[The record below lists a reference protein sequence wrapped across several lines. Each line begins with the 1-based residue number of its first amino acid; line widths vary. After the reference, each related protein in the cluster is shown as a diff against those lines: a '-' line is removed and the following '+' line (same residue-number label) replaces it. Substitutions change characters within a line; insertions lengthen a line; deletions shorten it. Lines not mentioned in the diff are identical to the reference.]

1 MSDLLFRPVTEL
13 AASVR
18 SGEISATELVQASL
32 DRIDEL
38 NPTLNAFVDVFH
50 EEALATAAEVQP
62 GDERPFAG
70 VPIAIK
76 NNTPMAGKRLT
87 YCAELMGDFVA
98 PLDDNVVR
106 RLRNA
111 GFVIV
116 GTTTLPEFG
125 IPPVTEGRRFGPTR
139 NPWDTDRTPGGS
151 SGGSAAA
158 GAAALAPVAPA
169 NDGGGSPR
177 IPAACC
183 GLVGLKPQ
191 RGRISLAPEIGQMFL
206 VQDAW
211 PPRPVRETAEL
222 LDLLAGPEL
231 GDMSWAPPPAM
242 PFAEQAKA
250 DPGRRRIAWTAV

>member
-125 IPPVTEGRRFGPTR
+125 IRLSPRAA
-139 NPWDTDRTPGGS
+139 
-151 SGGSAAA
+151 GSARRATRGTPTVRPA
-158 GAAALAPVAPA
+158 VRPVAPLR
-169 NDGGGSPR
+169 PWR
-177 IPAACC
+177 
-183 GLVGLKPQ
+183 
-191 RGRISLAPEIGQMFL
+191 RG
-206 VQDAW
+206 
-211 PPRPVRETAEL
+211 
-222 LDLLAGPEL
+222 
-231 GDMSWAPPPAM
+231 
-242 PFAEQAKA
+242 
-250 DPGRRRIAWTAV
+250 